1 MAWQSLKIYTDEPT
15 ADALSDILLELG
27 ALSTSIEDAAAGT
40 DSEQPIYGEPGT
52 PAPLAWQHSLV
63 SALFPADI
71 DIAQIIV
78 AAGHETVLDLT
89 ASYSVKPLEDLDW
102 VRLTQSQ
109 FDPIR
114 ISPRLWIVPTWHTP
128 PDAEAINLILD
139 PGVAFGTGSHPT
151 TRLCLQ
157 WLDTHLSGQET
168 VLDYGCGSG
177 ILAIAAAKLGAGQI
191 TGIDID
197 PQAVLASRQNA
208 TSNQVDATF
217 FLPDDA
223 PSVPAD
229 ILLANILSAP
239 LTMLAPALA
248 TAVRQGGHIVLSG
261 ILTDQAE
268 AVMATYHPWFTIAQ
282 YQTAEG
288 WVCLA
293 GVRR

>member
-1 MAWQSLKIYTDEPT
+1 MAWQSLKIRTDEQT
-15 ADALSDILLELG
+15 ADVLSDILLELG
-27 ALSTSIEDAAAGT
+27 ALSTGIEDAAAGT
-40 DSEQPIYGEPGT
+40 GGEQPIYGEPGA
-52 PAPLAWQHSLV
+52 PAPTVWRHSLV
-63 SALFPADI
+63 SALFPADA
-71 DIAQIIV
+71 DIAQVIA
-78 AAGHETVLDLT
+78 AAGRETALDLA
-89 ASYSVKPLEDLDW
+89 ASYSVEPLEDLDW

-128 PDAEAINLILD
+128 PDAGAINLILD

-157 WLDTHLSGQET
+157 WLDEHLSGGENI
-168 VLDYGCGSG
+168 LDYGCGSG
-177 ILAIAAAKLGAGQI
+177 ILSIAAAKLGAAQV

-208 TSNQVDATF
+208 ARNQVDAAF

-223 PSVPAD
+223 PTMLAD

-239 LTMLAPALA
+239 LTVLAPALA
-248 TAVRQGGHIVLSG
+248 AAVRQRGHIVLSG
-261 ILTDQAE
+261 ILADQAE
-268 AVMATYHPWFTIAQ
+268 AVMAAYHPWFAIARRQ
-282 YQTAEG
+282 EAEG

>member
-1 MAWQSLKIYTDEPT
+1 MAWQSLTIRTDEQT

-27 ALSTSIEDAAAGT
+27 ALSTGIEDAAAGT
-40 DSEQPIYGEPGT
+40 GSEQPIYGEPGAPD
-52 PAPLAWQHSLV
+52 PALWRHSLI
-63 SALFPADI
+63 SALFPADA
-71 DIAQIIV
+71 DMMQIIA
-78 AAGHETVLDLT
+78 AAGRETALDLA
-89 ASYSVKPLEDLDW
+89 ASYSVEPLEDLDW

-128 PDAEAINLILD
+128 PDAGAVNLILD

-157 WLDTHLSGQET
+157 WLDEHLSGGERI
-168 VLDYGCGSG
+168 LDYGCGSG
-177 ILAIAAAKLGAGQI
+177 ILAIAAAKLGAAQV

-208 TSNQVDATF
+208 ARNQVDAVF

-223 PSVPAD
+223 PATPAD

-239 LTMLAPALA
+239 LTVLAPALA
-248 TAVRQGGHIVLSG
+248 AAVQQRGRIVLSG
-261 ILTDQAE
+261 ILADQAE
-268 AVMATYHPWFTIAQ
+268 AVMAAYHPWFTIARHQ
-282 YQTAEG
+282 EAEG
-288 WVCLA
+288 WVCLV